1 MVWVKTIAGKL
12 EERIRYTSAICYNTF
27 PVPKLMKASI
37 FKLNESAFK
46 ILAVR
51 ESYSHLSL
59 AQLYDP
65 EKMPFDLKQAH
76 KENDSLVAMG
86 SKLTAQQWKELSLD
100 WRKNLDERIQK
111 LTRLRDEM
119 DWCIGCGCLS
129 LEQCPLRNPNDVLGQ
144 EGAGPRILE
153 RP

>member
-1 MVWVKTIAGKL
+1 LENNYYDIISMSYLFLSCTEVFALLQSKMHMVWVKTIAGKL

-76 KENDSLVAMG
+76 KENDSLVE
-86 SKLTAQQWKELSLD
+86 KLYKSSDFKT
-100 WRKNLDERIQK
+100 DEER
-111 LTRLRDEM
+111 
-119 DWCIGCGCLS
+119 
-129 LEQCPLRNPNDVLGQ
+129 
-144 EGAGPRILE
+144 LE
-153 RP
+153 RLFHYYETMLN

>member
-1 MVWVKTIAGKL
+1 MLQSKMHMVWVKTIAGKL

-76 KENDSLVAMG
+76 KENDSLVE
-86 SKLTAQQWKELSLD
+86 KLYKSSDFKT
-100 WRKNLDERIQK
+100 DEER
-111 LTRLRDEM
+111 
-119 DWCIGCGCLS
+119 
-129 LEQCPLRNPNDVLGQ
+129 
-144 EGAGPRILE
+144 LE
-153 RP
+153 R